1 MYQVK
6 HVLSGKG
13 SEVIAIDPDAP
24 VLEAIRQLAERRIGA
39 ILVMRDG
46 QLHGIL
52 SERDY
57 TWKVFLKG
65 RSSRDTAVREIMIDE
80 VMTVTP
86 EDSVEHCMHL
96 CTDNRV
102 RHLPVVEQGKVVGV
116 VSLGDLVKAVI
127 DAQNQEIE
135 HLQAYIAG

>member
-6 HVLSGKG
+6 HVLSEKG

-65 RSSRDTAVREIMIDE
+65 RSSRDTAVREIMIDD
-80 VMTVTP
+80 VLTVTP

-102 RHLPVVEQGKVVGV
+102 RHLPVVDHGKVVGV